1 MTHRTEASNSSK
13 LPTGIPHIVG
23 NEAAERF
30 SFYGM
35 KAGLAIF
42 LANYLGFL
50 GGESLNETEAT
61 VYVSFFTA
69 AVYFTPFF
77 GALFADIFAGK
88 YRTIVALS
96 VVYCLGHLC
105 LAFMG
110 IAGSVQIWLLSG
122 LGLIAVG
129 AGGIKPCVSA
139 HVGDQFGPNN
149 QHMLTR
155 VFNLFYLSINLGAAI
170 SNLMIP
176 WILEWYGPHLAFGI
190 PGILMAI
197 ATFVFWLGRGRFVHV
212 PAGGLKFIKQL
223 VSPEGLGAIAWLIPL
238 YLFIAVFWSLFDQTA
253 STLVFQAVS
262 MDRNIGGTNLL
273 PSQVQA
279 ANPILIL
286 ILIPLF
292 TFVIYPLVG
301 RIIKVTPLRK
311 MAFGMLLMV
320 GAFAIIAL
328 AQEKIDAG
336 QTPHVGWQLIAYVV
350 LTSAEIMISIVGL
363 EFSYTQAPKH
373 MKSLIMSLFLFSVFI
388 GNSITGLV
396 NHFIQIPEPA
406 KTQLA
411 SAIGNLPE
419 DWQDSPRNVMLP
431 GFDGVTGTDDDVKVK
446 VSDGK
451 LGAVEFAG
459 IDSLEQTAA
468 RIGEQAA
475 DLGNPPE
482 AGEVDELG
490 NDPWGNPVK
499 YDILNALTMRLSSAG
514 ADQKNGTMWDQTAL
528 ISLAEPKAPE
538 EKASWTDALHP
549 DSTWIERQ
557 SQDSDK
563 KAASSDSNE
572 RYSIATRLGGG
583 NKLEKAAYFWFF
595 TKLMAITAVLFIPY
609 TLLYRRRKDHSLGP
623 SEHVPIPEP

>member
-1 MTHRTEASNSSK
+1 MSYRTSPSDLTSI
-13 LPTGIPHIVG
+13 PPGIAHIVG

-50 GGESLNETEAT
+50 GGEALSETEAT

-96 VVYCLGHLC
+96 IVYCLGHLC

-139 HVGDQFGPNN
+139 HLGDQFGPNN
-149 QHMLTR
+149 QHLLTR

-176 WILEWYGPHLAFGI
+176 WILKWYGPHLAFGL
-190 PGILMAI
+190 PGVLMAI

-212 PAGGLKFIKQL
+212 PAGGTRFLKQL
-223 VSPEGLGAIAWLIPL
+223 VSAEGLSAIAWLIPL

-262 MDRNIGGTNLL
+262 MDRQIGGTNIL

-301 RIIKVTPLRK
+301 RLFKVTPLRK
-311 MAFGMLLMV
+311 MSFGMLLMV
-320 GAFAIIAL
+320 GAFAIIAI

-373 MKSLIMSLFLFSVFI
+373 MKSLVMSLFLFSVFV
-388 GNSITGLV
+388 GNSFTGLV

-406 KTQLA
+406 KIQLT
-411 SAIGNLPE
+411 SAIAKLPE

-431 GFDGVTGTDDDVKVK
+431 GFDGVTGTDDDVKAR
-446 VSDGK
+446 VSNGK
-451 LGAVEFAG
+451 LNSVEFAG
-459 IDSLEQTAA
+459 MDSLEQTAR

-475 DLGNPPE
+475 DLGSPPE
-482 AGEVDELG
+482 PGKVDELG
-490 NDPWGNPVK
+490 NDSWGNPVK

-514 ADQKNGTMWDQTAL
+514 ADRKEGTMWDQTAL
-528 ISLAEPKAPE
+528 ISLPEPKAPE
-538 EKASWTDALHP
+538 ETASWTDALRP
-549 DSTWIERQ
+549 ESTWIERQ
-557 SQDSDK
+557 TQGSDK
-563 KAASSDSNE
+563 EPASSKSNQ
-572 RYSIATRLGGG
+572 RFSVATRLGGG

-595 TKLMAITAVLFIPY
+595 TKLMAATAVLFIPY
-609 TLLYRRRKDHSLGP
+609 TLLYRRRKDHALGAD
-623 SEHVPIPEP
+623 EHVPTPEP

>member
-1 MTHRTEASNSSK
+1 MSYRTSPASLK
-13 LPTGIPHIVG
+13 GMPPGIPHIVG

-50 GGESLNETEAT
+50 GGESLSETEAT

-77 GALFADIFAGK
+77 GALLADIFAGK

-96 VVYCLGHLC
+96 IVYCLGHLC

-122 LGLIAVG
+122 LGLIAIG

-139 HVGDQFGPNN
+139 HVGDQFGSGN
-149 QHMLTR
+149 QHLLTR

-190 PGILMAI
+190 PGVLMAI
-197 ATFVFWLGRGRFVHV
+197 ATFVFWLGRNRFVHV
-212 PAGGLKFIKQL
+212 PAGGLKFVKQL
-223 VSPEGLGAIAWLIPL
+223 FSSEGLSAIGWLIPL

-262 MDRNIGGTNLL
+262 MDRNLGGIDLL

-292 TFVIYPLVG
+292 TFVVYPLVG
-301 RIIKVTPLRK
+301 RVIKVTPLRK
-311 MAFGMLLMV
+311 MALGMFLMV
-320 GAFAIIAL
+320 GAFALVAI

-336 QTPHVGWQLIAYVV
+336 ETPHVAWQLVAYVV

-388 GNSITGLV
+388 GNSLTGLV
-396 NHFIQIPEPA
+396 NHYIQIPEPGES
-406 KTQLA
+406 QLS
-411 SAIGNLPE
+411 SAIANLPD
-419 DWQDSPRNVMLP
+419 DWQDSPRNVILP
-431 GFDGVTGTDDDVKVK
+431 GFDGVTGTEDDLTARL
-446 VSDGK
+446 SSGK
-451 LGAVEFAG
+451 LTKMEIAG
-459 IDSLEQTAA
+459 MEQLELTAS

-475 DLGNPPE
+475 ELGKPPE
-482 AGEVDELG
+482 PQDIRELG
-490 NDPWGNPVK
+490 NDRWGNPLK
-499 YDILNALTMRLSSAG
+499 YDILNALTMRVASAG
-514 ADQKNGTMWDQTAL
+514 ADNKDGTMWDLTAL
-528 ISLAEPKAPE
+528 ISLPEPTKPE
-538 EKASWTDALHP
+538 RKSSWSDSLRP
-549 DSTWIERQ
+549 DETWIERQ
-557 SQDSDK
+557 TQKSPDETSDDAVK
-563 KAASSDSNE
+563 E
-572 RYSIATRLGGG
+572 RYTITTRLGGG
-583 NKLEKAAYFWFF
+583 NKLEKASYFWFF
-595 TKLMAITAVLFIPY
+595 TKLMAVTAVLFVPY
-609 TLLYRRRKDHSLGP
+609 TLLYRLKKDHAL
-623 SEHVPIPEP
+623 EADEAVPVPEP